1 MKPMSEIITSVTAIV
16 DDPSTTPATIF
27 SLVNSC
33 LSQFAEKTSPST
45 LVEPFYQLEIYGGDS
60 VVSLPDD
67 AVSMR
72 VISVFD
78 VDRKKI
84 KVFKRALDANALFQ
98 KAGKPSRNIE
108 AVIVADRSLRLI
120 PEASED
126 TSIYV
131 TYVKKAP
138 LYESLTDDGSAITF
152 LPDEMANVM
161 VENYA
166 IATIYG
172 FLEDGVTDSRNNYKF
187 FYDLYMK
194 ARLELES
201 LFVTHSLQAEP
212 EFVQGADG
220 IVTPTLN
227 VFRAG
232 GL

>member
-1 MKPMSEIITSVTAIV
+1 MKPISEIITSVSAIV

-45 LVEPFYQLEIYGGDS
+45 LVEPFFELEIYADEDRVALPADCVPTRIISAFDS
-60 VVSLPDD
+60 EK
-67 AVSMR
+67 
-72 VISVFD
+72 
-78 VDRKKI
+78 KKI
-84 KVFKRALDANALFQ
+84 KVFKRALEANSLFQ
-98 KAGKPSRNIE
+98 KNLGPAKNVV
-108 AVIVADRSLRLI
+108 AVIVADGSLKLI
-120 PEASED
+120 PVASED
-126 TSIYV
+126 TKIYI

-152 LPDEMANVM
+152 LPEELASVM

-172 FLEDGVTDSRNNYKF
+172 YLEDGVTDSRNNYKF

-220 IVTPTLN
+220 IAAPTLS
-227 VFRAG
+227 VFQAG